1 VGAFCPH
8 GAHTEGVGVVVVG
21 KETGLMGRAHSAEAR
36 ARGETDTTL
45 TGRARCVESESACA
59 VEGSGVDMLTPPG

>member
-1 VGAFCPH
+1 M
-8 GAHTEGVGVVVVG
+8 VVAG
-21 KETGLMGRAHSAEAR
+21 KETGLMGKAHGAEAR